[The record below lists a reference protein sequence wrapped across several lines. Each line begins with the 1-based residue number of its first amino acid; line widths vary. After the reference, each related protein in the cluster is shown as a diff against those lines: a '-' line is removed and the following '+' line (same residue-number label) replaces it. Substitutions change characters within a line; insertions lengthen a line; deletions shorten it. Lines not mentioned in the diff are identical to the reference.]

1 VALALEDDIFCSA
14 KDILYKVHSAWPS
27 GQPPTISPKKRG
39 RAEQN
44 HYTSEGGD
52 HELQMEVDSDEESVL
67 FELGPDAIGARKRPM
82 KPLRQSRR
90 VFTETRSLP
99 AGALR
104 FSGTSR
110 PLYSDKLDDDWSAEL
125 SGVGKKF

>member
-1 VALALEDDIFCSA
+1 VALALEGDIFCSA

-27 GQPPTISPKKRG
+27 GQSPTISPKKRG
-39 RAEQN
+39 RAEQDQ
-44 HYTSEGGD
+44 YPGGD
-52 HELQMEVDSDEESVL
+52 ADRDPQMEVDSDEESVL
-67 FELGPDAIGARKRPM
+67 FDLSPDANGARQRPM

-99 AGALR
+99 VGALR

-110 PLYSDKLDDDWSAEL
+110 PFYSDGLEDDWSGEM
-125 SGVGKKF
+125 SGI